1 MRKSTLSSLALYL
14 LTSRAPLKKRL
25 LTSAL
30 RRSSK
35 ASGVF
40 LVYRIVR
47 RLVRFQDRKEITVFA
62 KEAVVE
68 TH

>member
-1 MRKSTLSSLALYL
+1 MKKSTLSSLALYL
-14 LTSRAPLKKRL
+14 LISRAPLKKRL

-30 RRSSK
+30 GRSSK

-40 LVYRIVR
+40 LVYRIIR

>member
-1 MRKSTLSSLALYL
+1 MKKSTLSSLALYL
-14 LTSRAPLKKRL
+14 LISRAPLKKRL
-25 LTSAL
+25 LTSVL

-40 LVYRIVR
+40 LIYRIVR
-47 RLVRFQDRKEITVFA
+47 RLVRFQDRKEITVFT

>member
-1 MRKSTLSSLALYL
+1 M
-14 LTSRAPLKKRL
+14 
-25 LTSAL
+25 SAVK
-30 RRSSK
+30 RSSK

-40 LVYRIVR
+40 LVYRIIR

>member
-1 MRKSTLSSLALYL
+1 MKKSTLSSLALYL
-14 LTSRAPLKKRL
+14 LVSRAPLKRRL
-25 LTSAL
+25 LMSAVK
-30 RRSSK
+30 RSSK

-40 LVYRIVR
+40 LVYRIVL

>member
-1 MRKSTLSSLALYL
+1 MKKSTLSSLALYL
-14 LTSRAPLKKRL
+14 LISRAPLKKRL

-30 RRSSK
+30 RRSRK
-35 ASGVF
+35 ASCVF

-47 RLVRFQDRKEITVFA
+47 RLVRFQDRKELTVFA

>member
-1 MRKSTLSSLALYL
+1 MKKSALSSLALYL
-14 LTSRAPLKKRL
+14 PASSAPLKKRL
-25 LTSAL
+25 LTSAV
-30 RRSSK
+30 RCSSK

-62 KEAVVE
+62 KEAVVD